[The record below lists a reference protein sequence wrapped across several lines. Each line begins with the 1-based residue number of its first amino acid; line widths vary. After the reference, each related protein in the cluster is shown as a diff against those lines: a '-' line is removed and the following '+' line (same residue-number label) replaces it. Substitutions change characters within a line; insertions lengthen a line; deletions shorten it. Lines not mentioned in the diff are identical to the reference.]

1 MRLKEWLET
10 EKKRQGLRRQDF
22 ANRIGVSLQSLQ
34 LYLHAGRVPRPKII
48 AAIARETAG
57 AVTAADFYAVE
68 AGRTV
73 HAFPEKQGAA

>member
-1 MRLKEWLET
+1 MKLEKWLE
-10 EKKRQGLRRQDF
+10 EQNVGASEFGRRV
-22 ANRIGVSLQSLQ
+22 NVS
-34 LYLHAGRVPRPKII
+34 HTAVGRWMRRERVPRPAQI

-73 HAFPEKQGAA
+73 SAVPEKQGAA